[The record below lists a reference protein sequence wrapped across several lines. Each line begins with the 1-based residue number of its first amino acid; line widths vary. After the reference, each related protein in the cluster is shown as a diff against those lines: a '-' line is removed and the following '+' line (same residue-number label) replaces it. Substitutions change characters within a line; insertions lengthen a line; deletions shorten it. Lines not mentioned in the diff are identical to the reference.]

1 MKLLIITFSFLT
13 CLTIFGVYYVK
24 SQINSNQKTVCEGC
38 ETSNQ
43 GCSISG
49 RVIDINNNPIAE
61 AKVSSMISDR
71 PPRGRVLYSFTN
83 EDGRFVLGN
92 VECGD
97 NIITAEKEEDGYPQ
111 PLSILS
117 DELFPSVFVEAGK
130 QMPEVEV
137 KLGPKSPR
145 LIGKVVDKE
154 TGKSANNVRVT
165 ICRADDDKRCYSTNI
180 GSDGNFSLLAPL
192 VSFTVRFSSP
202 KHKDWIYGAKTASKN
217 VTNSLTL
224 PSGEVQE
231 LTVYLEHK

>member
-24 SQINSNQKTVCEGC
+24 SQTGSNQKTVCEGC

-49 RVIDINNNPIAE
+49 RVIDINNVPIAG

-71 PPRGRVLYSFTN
+71 PPRGRILYSFTN

-97 NIITAEKEEDGYPQ
+97 NIIMAEKEEDGYPD

-117 DELFPSVFVEAGK
+117 DEVFPSVFVEAGK

-137 KLGPKSPR
+137 RLGPKSPR
-145 LIGKVVDKE
+145 IIGKLVDKG
-154 TGKSANNVRVT
+154 TRKAVNNAIVT
-165 ICRADDDKRCYSTNI
+165 ICRADDDKRCYSTSV
-180 GSDGNFSLLAPL
+180 GVDGNFSLLAPL
-192 VSFTVRFSSP
+192 IPFTVRFSTP
-202 KHKDWIYGAKTASKN
+202 KYKDWVYGSKTNSKN
-217 VTNSLTL
+217 VTDSLTL
-224 PSGEVQE
+224 PSDEVHE
-231 LTVYLEHK
+231 MTVYLERK